1 MVSSKITRETDGQM
15 KGSINSSTIT
25 RRTDGRIE
33 NKMVGLKKKLAKR
46 MDGGEFN

>member
-33 NKMVGLKKKLAKR
+33 NKMVGLKKNWLNGWT
-46 MDGGEFN
+46 GGEFN